1 MCACASLDVVLKN
14 GLVILF
20 GSILLGGSR
29 LVTTKTK
36 LRVDESVG
44 ASILYLG
51 FIQVPTGHC
60 GSECDIM

>member
-44 ASILYLG
+44 ASILHSG
-51 FIQVPTGHC
+51 FK
-60 GSECDIM
+60 